1 MPLGLDHILFVLGL
15 YLLSVRLRPILIQVT
30 SFTVAHSVTLG
41 LGLYGV
47 VSVPP
52 SVVEPLIAVSI
63 VFIAVE
69 NFLTDRLTPW
79 RPYLVFG
86 FGLIHGLG
94 FAGVLHEVG
103 LVRDDFINGL
113 IAFNV
118 GVELGQLAVIA
129 LAFLV
134 TGLWFRK
141 KPWYRTGSCNR
152 HPSSSVSSVLSG
164 CSNGSSP
171 RPR

>member
-1 MPLGLDHILFVLGL
+1 MRSTDFDTSDLFH
-15 YLLSVRLRPILIQVT
+15 RRTFRHAWP
-30 SFTVAHSVTLG
+30 
-41 LGLYGV
+41 GLYGV

-103 LVRDDFINGL
+103 LARDDFINGL

-118 GVELGQLAVIA
+118 GVEFGQLAVIA

-134 TGLWFRK
+134 TGLVRRGIE
-141 KPWYRTGSCNR
+141 PGSCNR

-164 CSNGSSP
+164 CSNVIAQATITATHIGQ
-171 RPR
+171 